1 MGTNGTL
8 LYSWRY
14 ICCTTTL
21 KDSLLLPCGD
31 KHMHFPQPCVL
42 LLQDVPGYR
51 YLETAID
58 KTGNNSH
65 VLGENNIEADY
76 SI

>member
-1 MGTNGTL
+1 MGINGTF
-8 LYSWRY
+8 LYCCRY

-21 KDSLLLPCGD
+21 KDSLVLPCGD
-31 KHMHFPQPCVL
+31 KHMHFPQ

-51 YLETAID
+51 YLDTATD